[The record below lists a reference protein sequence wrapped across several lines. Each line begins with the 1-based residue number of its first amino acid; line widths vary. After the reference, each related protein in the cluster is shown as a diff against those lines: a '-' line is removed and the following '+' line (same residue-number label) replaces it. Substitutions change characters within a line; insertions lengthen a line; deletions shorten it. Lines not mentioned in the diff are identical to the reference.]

1 MRPTRR
7 RVLSRTSRIA
17 GAGALAGLT
26 TGLAGCL
33 DGDDVGTPD
42 TTPTPTP
49 TPEEPDPRVDDPP
62 HDIEEPDPG
71 TGEGEWNEHYLCE
84 AIDDAPTLSFEGA
97 VATGPVSLGEALGG
111 LDYDGRESDEEYFV
125 DLVTTAEAFDAVDD
139 ALREELGTPDF
150 DEEAV
155 LVVQSGWGSSSVRSK
170 LVRIEPA
177 DGGIHAHGCHVV
189 PFVQTDDVTVRTL
202 VVRFDRP
209 DDGLEGATVSLTVAP
224 ERRVVLVAGEGA
236 VSL

>member
-1 MRPTRR
+1 MTPTRR
-7 RVLSRTSRIA
+7 RLLTRTSRIA
-17 GAGALAGLT
+17 GAGVLVGGT

-33 DGDDVGTPD
+33 DGNGDGEGTPD
-42 TTPTPTP
+42 P
-49 TPEEPDPRVDDPP
+49 TPEEPDPRVEDPP

-71 TGEGEWNEHYLCE
+71 SGEGDWDENYLCE
-84 AIDDAPTLSFEGA
+84 GIDADPTVEFEEA
-97 VATGPVSLGEALGG
+97 VATGPTSLGEALGG
-111 LDYDGRESDEEYFV
+111 LDYEDRGAGEEYFV
-125 DLVTTAEAFDAVDD
+125 ELLGTPAEFEAVDD
-139 ALREELGTPDF
+139 GLREELGTPDF

-155 LVVQSGWGSSSVRSK
+155 LVLQTGWGSSSVRPK
-170 LVRIEPA
+170 PVRIEPV

-209 DDGLEGATVSLTVAP
+209 DDGLERATVSLTVAP
-224 ERRVVLVAGEGA
+224 DRRVALVAGEGV